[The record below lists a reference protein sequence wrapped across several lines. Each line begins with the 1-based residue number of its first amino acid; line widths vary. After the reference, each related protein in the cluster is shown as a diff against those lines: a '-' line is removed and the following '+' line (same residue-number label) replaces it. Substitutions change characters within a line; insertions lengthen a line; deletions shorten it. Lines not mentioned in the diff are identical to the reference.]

1 MKVEDAKKVLIA
13 LIYLQRLIA
22 GGKRMPNEGQLA
34 QEATDIML
42 RSIVEWEWEEDS
54 ANTT

>member
-1 MKVEDAKKVLIA
+1 MKVEEARKVLEA

-22 GGKRMPNEGQLA
+22 GGKRMKNEGKLA

-42 RSIVEWEWEEDS
+42 KSIVEWEWE
-54 ANTT
+54 